1 MNIKAMQATQHEYIT
16 NFAAVKGTDY
26 AQFISGAAVILTG
39 CDVVLAGVR
48 RDRYFAEARKVLL
61 SVISLAIAALAEKA
75 GIEDV
80 VAATNECRTMISAV
94 DNAGNFSS
102 EVH

>member
-1 MNIKAMQATQHEYIT
+1 MNIKAMQATRHEYIT
-16 NFAAVKGTDY
+16 NFAAVKGVDY
-26 AQFISGAAVILTG
+26 AQFISGTAMVLTG

-48 RDRYFAEARKVLL
+48 PEAFTEAHEILL
-61 SVISLAIAALAEKA
+61 SIISLTITALADKA

-80 VAATNECRTMISAV
+80 VAATNECRTMILAIN
-94 DNAGNFSS
+94 NAGKFSS

>member
-1 MNIKAMQATQHEYIT
+1 MNIKAMQATRHEYIT

-48 RDRYFAEARKVLL
+48 REVAAEGRRVLTTIA
-61 SVISLAIAALAEKA
+61 SIAIAALADKA

-80 VAATNECRTMISAV
+80 VAATNECRTMILAV
-94 DNAGNFSS
+94 DNAGKFSS

>member
-1 MNIKAMQATQHEYIT
+1 MNIKAMQATRHEYIT
-16 NFAAVKGTDY
+16 NFAAVKGVDY
-26 AQFISGAAVILTG
+26 AQFISGTAMVLTG

-48 RDRYFAEARKVLL
+48 PEVFTEARKVLL

-80 VAATNECRTMISAV
+80 VAATNECRTMIAAV
-94 DNAGNFSS
+94 DNAGKFSS

>member
-48 RDRYFAEARKVLL
+48 PEVAAEGRRVLTTIA
-61 SVISLAIAALAEKA
+61 SIAIAALADKA

-80 VAATNECRTMISAV
+80 VAATNECRTMITAV

>member
-48 RDRYFAEARKVLL
+48 PDAFAEARKVLL
-61 SVISLAIAALAEKA
+61 SVMSLAIAALADKA

-80 VAATNECRTMISAV
+80 VAATNECRTMITAV
-94 DNAGNFSS
+94 DNAGKFSS

>member
-1 MNIKAMQATQHEYIT
+1 MNIKAMQATQNEYIT

-26 AQFISGAAVILTG
+26 AEFISGAAVILTG

-48 RDRYFAEARKVLL
+48 PEAFTEARKVLL
-61 SVISLAIAALAEKA
+61 SVISLAIAALADKA

-80 VAATNECRTMISAV
+80 VAATNECRTMITAV

>member
-26 AQFISGAAVILTG
+26 AEFISGTAMVLTG

-48 RDRYFAEARKVLL
+48 PDAFAGARKVLL
-61 SVISLAIAALAEKA
+61 SVMALAIAALADKA

-80 VAATNECRTMISAV
+80 VAATNECRTMITAV
-94 DNAGNFSS
+94 DNAGKFSS

>member
-1 MNIKAMQATQHEYIT
+1 MNIKAMQATRHEYIT

-80 VAATNECRTMISAV
+80 AATNECRTMIAAV
-94 DNAGNFSS
+94 DNAGKFSS

>member
-1 MNIKAMQATQHEYIT
+1 MNIKAMQATRHEYIT

-48 RDRYFAEARKVLL
+48 RDRYFAGCSEDSGGIATW
-61 SVISLAIAALAEKA
+61 LA
-75 GIEDV
+75 
-80 VAATNECRTMISAV
+80 
-94 DNAGNFSS
+94 
-102 EVH
+102 